1 MPNNLLSPQFFKLS
15 LHSHPTPPLTLISLS
30 SLVSPYILSSLLLI
44 YLTSLTAQQN
54 PTKLSHPILK
64 LPSPY
69 SHSSH
74 LSYPNLTPL
83 LSCLSP
89 IHPLSY
95 CTLLLTTNP
104 LSPSHSTVPYS
115 FSQLSPSHYP
125 SHPTLPDLHP
135 LSVSYSSLPS
145 TPHSLPLA
153 PHSLRLAPHTTL
165 SP

>member
-74 LSYPNLTPL
+74 LILLPKSHSPPIMPVPYSPTLLLHSPSHNQSTLPLTLHCTPL
-83 LSCLSP
+83 LLS
-89 IHPLSY
+89 
-95 CTLLLTTNP
+95 
-104 LSPSHSTVPYS
+104 
-115 FSQLSPSHYP
+115 
-125 SHPTLPDLHP
+125 TLPI
-135 LSVSYSSLPS
+135 
-145 TPHSLPLA
+145 TLPLA
-153 PHSLRLAPHTTL
+153 SHSPRLTPTLRLIQQPPFHTSLSPPRTTL
-165 SP
+165 SPSL

>member
-74 LSYPNLTPL
+74 LTLLPKSTPL

-89 IHPLSY
+89 IHPLSH
-95 CTLLLTTNP
+95 CTLPLASHSPQLTPTLIQQP
-104 LSPSHSTVPYS
+104 PFHTPLSTPRTTLSPS
-115 FSQLSPSHYP
+115 L
-125 SHPTLPDLHP
+125 L
-135 LSVSYSSLPS
+135 
-145 TPHSLPLA
+145 
-153 PHSLRLAPHTTL
+153 LAPHTTL